1 MSLRTQYCPA
11 QPFPSLVQEKRA
23 DTHLTDNLDLLLL
36 LLLRHETAHPVGE
49 RGCGELL
56 FGQDAD
62 LISPVAS
69 GRRTARVGRS

>member
-36 LLLRHETAHPVGE
+36 LRHETAHPVGE

-62 LISPVAS
+62 LISPAAFE
-69 GRRTARVGRS
+69 RRTARVGRS